1 MAGGGGC
8 QCLPSDPG
16 DGRALPLGP
25 GWLSH
30 GLQVPT
36 PPRLPAPSQSHYMDL
51 SREMLTSCPQWT
63 GFKPYKQSSGLDW
76 EGIGAKVESAKQL
89 KFAFYGFKQSTN
101 VARALEFHFTVE
113 QETEVQRELTHSGH
127 PAGEWGS

>member
-1 MAGGGGC
+1 M
-8 QCLPSDPG
+8 
-16 DGRALPLGP
+16 
-25 GWLSH
+25 
-30 GLQVPT
+30 
-36 PPRLPAPSQSHYMDL
+36 
-51 SREMLTSCPQWT
+51 
-63 GFKPYKQSSGLDW
+63 
-76 EGIGAKVESAKQL
+76 GAKVESAKQL

>member
-1 MAGGGGC
+1 
-8 QCLPSDPG
+8 
-16 DGRALPLGP
+16 
-25 GWLSH
+25 
-30 GLQVPT
+30 
-36 PPRLPAPSQSHYMDL
+36 MDL
-51 SREMLTSCPQWT
+51 PREMLTSYPQWT

-113 QETEVQRELTHSGH
+113 QETEVRRELTHSGH